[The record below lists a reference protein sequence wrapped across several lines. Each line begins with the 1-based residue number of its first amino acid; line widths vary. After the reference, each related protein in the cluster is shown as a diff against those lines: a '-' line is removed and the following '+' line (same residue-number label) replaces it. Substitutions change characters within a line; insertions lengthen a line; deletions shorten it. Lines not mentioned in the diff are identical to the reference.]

1 MRYSKTISIFIV
13 VLGYIYTGTA
23 SVSAQVTTST
33 RPVFTFQDDTGN
45 LLDTQT
51 EVPFSDSELVRT
63 NEDSVCI
70 SVDTNSLPPG
80 AYSNWWVIFNNWE
93 NCANPLP
100 VGGARCSEPDLFNP
114 DVNPTALW
122 ASGGIVGPDGEA
134 HFSACLN
141 AGEAPGLVI
150 FGDGLQNVQGAEIHY
165 ILKNHGPVSSNDP
178 LLLGEQLTTLSG
190 TEPPC
195 EPTKELP
202 FQCPDPQLV
211 IHSPGSPFHSLD
223 CNEDGVVNGADL
235 VGAGC

>member
-1 MRYSKTISIFIV
+1 MRYRKMAGLFVV
-13 VLGYIYTGTA
+13 VLGYMFIGAA

-33 RPVFTFQDDTGN
+33 RPVFTFQDDAGN

-80 AYSNWWVIFNNWE
+80 AYTAWWIVFNNPE
-93 NCANPLP
+93 NCENPAP
-100 VGGARCSEPDLFNP
+100 VGRARCGEPDLFFAEPNGA
-114 DVNPTALW
+114 ALW
-122 ASGGIVGPDGEA
+122 ANGGIVGPDGEA
-134 HFSACLN
+134 HFSACLTP
-141 AGEAPGLVI
+141 GEAPGFVVFGPGLV
-150 FGDGLQNVQGAEIHY
+150 NVQGAEIHY
-165 ILKNHGPVSSNDP
+165 VIKNHGPVPADDP
-178 LLLGEQLTTLSG
+178 LLLGQLLTTLSG
-190 TEPPC
+190 TEPTC
-195 EPTKELP
+195 DPTKELP

-235 VGAGC
+235 VGYGC